1 LDPLNGSQRPCS
13 RNPRKTIKLHL
24 AGGTCF
30 EEAVGERDCE
40 REGGRH
46 SAVVPRHQHQDRPN
60 GLALWGARDGVM
72 TSGWCIHPGGPQG
85 YYLDCSVFL
94 LASTWIQ
101 AAAQFPTRY
110 TDA

>member
-1 LDPLNGSQRPCS
+1 MG
-13 RNPRKTIKLHL
+13 
-24 AGGTCF
+24 
-30 EEAVGERDCE
+30 
-40 REGGRH
+40 RE
-46 SAVVPRHQHQDRPN
+46 N
-60 GLALWGARDGVM
+60 GVM

-94 LASTWIQ
+94 LASTWTQ

>member
-1 LDPLNGSQRPCS
+1 LD
-13 RNPRKTIKLHL
+13 RKTILLLTGPNFRRTPLLTVSNFKISKK
-24 AGGTCF
+24 F
-30 EEAVGERDCE
+30 I
-40 REGGRH
+40 
-46 SAVVPRHQHQDRPN
+46 PFKYRPEN
-60 GLALWGARDGVM
+60 YVLNGVM

>member
-1 LDPLNGSQRPCS
+1 
-13 RNPRKTIKLHL
+13 
-24 AGGTCF
+24 
-30 EEAVGERDCE
+30 
-40 REGGRH
+40 
-46 SAVVPRHQHQDRPN
+46 
-60 GLALWGARDGVM
+60 M

>member
-1 LDPLNGSQRPCS
+1 VLTRSVCFSSHCSCTWRWLLAAHCPLCRGRRAWLPRP
-13 RNPRKTIKLHL
+13 K
-24 AGGTCF
+24 AF
-30 EEAVGERDCE
+30 D
-40 REGGRH
+40 RE
-46 SAVVPRHQHQDRPN
+46 N
-60 GLALWGARDGVM
+60 GVM